1 MKESKIIIFN
11 EYDSEKTINERIGK
25 LAEDG
30 WEVVEHRVAMCMG
43 RISMRSLVTVLLQ
56 REKSNDV

>member
-1 MKESKIIIFN
+1 MKESKIIVFD
-11 EYDSEKTINERIGK
+11 EYSGEKTINEKIGK

-43 RISMRSLVTVLLQ
+43 RISKRSLITILLQ
-56 REKSNDV
+56 REKK